1 MEYVDSDAVDYG
13 EVRWKDSIH
22 VVSGGRKIFVACQ
35 ASGGIAIGSGKMT
48 IPAKIYIYIA
58 PTTAQPWDLE
68 MHGEMHGE
76 KKFAQK
82 SCFPPIPYRS
92 LIIRGI
98 GIHSTEGR
106 DESRDRDDRL
116 MEI

>member
-13 EVRWKDSIH
+13 KVRWKDSIH
-22 VVSGGRKIFVACQ
+22 VVSGGRKILAACQ

-48 IPAKIYIYIA
+48 IPAKIYIYRTNYC
-58 PTTAQPWDLE
+58 PTLGLGD
-68 MHGEMHGE
+68 MHGE